1 VVKFHPI
8 LFLLGILDIVAGIS
22 YILNLPLFPLY
33 ILILVKGIW
42 GLTTGVQYKDLL
54 SLVLSTID
62 TIFSILAIFSV
73 KIDFFAVLMIIKG
86 VISLV

>member
-1 VVKFHPI
+1 VVEFHPI

-22 YILNLPLFPLY
+22 YILNIPLFPLY
-33 ILILVKGIW
+33 VLILVKGIW

-54 SLVLSTID
+54 SLVLSPID
-62 TIFSILAIFSV
+62 TIFSILAIFSI

>member
-1 VVKFHPI
+1 MVKFHPI
-8 LFLLGILDIVAGIS
+8 LLLFGILDIVAGIS
-22 YILNLPLFPLY
+22 YILNIPLFPLY
-33 ILILVKGIW
+33 IIILVKGIW

-54 SLVLSTID
+54 SLGLSTID
-62 TIFSILAIFSV
+62 IIFSILAIFSV

>member
-22 YILNLPLFPLY
+22 YILNIPLFPLY
-33 ILILVKGIW
+33 VLILVKGIW
-42 GLTTGVQYKDLL
+42 GLTTGVHYKDLL

>member
-1 VVKFHPI
+1 MVKFHPV

-22 YILNLPLFPLY
+22 CILNLPLFPLY
-33 ILILVKGIW
+33 VLILVKGIW

>member
-8 LFLLGILDIVAGIS
+8 LFLLGTLDIVAGIS

-33 ILILVKGIW
+33 ILILVKGVWSLSTSI
-42 GLTTGVQYKDLL
+42 QYKDLL
-54 SLVLSTID
+54 TLVLSTMD
-62 TIFSILAIFSV
+62 TIFSLLAIFSV
-73 KIDFFAVLMIIKG
+73 KIDFFAILMIIKG

>member
-1 VVKFHPI
+1 MVKFHPI

-22 YILNLPLFPLY
+22 YILNIPLFPLY
-33 ILILVKGIW
+33 VLILVKGIW
-42 GLTTGVQYKDLL
+42 GLTTGVHYKDLL

-86 VISLV
+86 VVSLV

>member
-8 LFLLGILDIVAGIS
+8 LFLLGTLDIVAGIS
-22 YILNLPLFPLY
+22 YILNIPLFPLY

-62 TIFSILAIFSV
+62 TIFSILAIFSI

>member
-8 LFLLGILDIVAGIS
+8 ILLLGILDIVAGIS
-22 YILNLPLFPLY
+22 YILNIPIFPLY
-33 ILILVKGIW
+33 VLILVKGIW

-62 TIFSILAIFSV
+62 TIFSILAIFSI
-73 KIDFFAVLMIIKG
+73 KIDFFAFLMIIKG

>member
-1 VVKFHPI
+1 VVKFHPV

-22 YILNLPLFPLY
+22 YILNIPLFPLY

-62 TIFSILAIFSV
+62 TIFSILAIFSI

>member
-1 VVKFHPI
+1 VIKFHPV

-22 YILNLPLFPLY
+22 YILNIPLFPLY
-33 ILILVKGIW
+33 VLILVKGIW

-86 VISLV
+86 IISLV

>member
-1 VVKFHPI
+1 M
-8 LFLLGILDIVAGIS
+8 LFLLGTLDIVAGIS
-22 YILNLPLFPLY
+22 YILSLPLFPLY

-62 TIFSILAIFSV
+62 TIFSILAIFSI

>member
-1 VVKFHPI
+1 VVKFHPV
-8 LFLLGILDIVAGIS
+8 LFLLGTLDIVAGIS
-22 YILNLPLFPLY
+22 YILNIPLFPLY
-33 ILILVKGIW
+33 VLILVKGIW

-54 SLVLSTID
+54 PLVLSTID
-62 TIFSILAIFSV
+62 TIFSILAIFSI